1 MKPNGTVT
9 FLFTDI
15 EGSTKLAQKFHDKLQ
30 EALKKHHAILKES
43 IESNNGFI
51 FKTVGDSF
59 CCAFQNPADAI
70 NAAVDSQKNLKA
82 EKWNDTDITVR
93 MGIHSGNA
101 EWSGSDYMGYITLA
115 RTSRVMSVAYGGQI
129 LISND
134 AYKLTDTE
142 HLNGIS
148 FRDLGERRLKD
159 LVQPMN
165 LYQILSPEL
174 LSDFPPLKT
183 LDARPN
189 NLPVQLTNFI
199 GREKELL
206 DIKKLLTSIRLL
218 TILGSGGTGKTRLA
232 LQAAADLIDEFANG
246 VYISEMA
253 AITDPFYITQVL
265 SDSLQVKEK
274 PGFSQE
280 ESLIDFLKEK
290 KILIIIDNC
299 EHLINECAKLTG
311 RLLQS
316 CPGLKII
323 ATSREALNCIGEQIF
338 RLPSMTVPENLTESN
353 PEQITQYESVRLFI
367 ERALSV
373 NINFRVNEDNAQ
385 ALAGIC
391 SRLDGIPLA
400 IELAAARI
408 RVMSVE
414 KIFERLDDRFT
425 LLTGGN
431 RTSLPRQQTLRALID
446 WSYELL
452 TEKEKILWQR
462 LSVFNDGWT
471 MNSAEEICSDEILSK
486 NDIPDLLIHL
496 ADKSIIIYEDLK
508 DRFRMLETIKQYGS
522 VKLNENND
530 ETGIHL
536 KLINYFKSISA
547 FEKFRSADKSIT
559 EWMNIMDAEHNN
571 ILSAIEWLMKNRMY
585 EMCSDIVTEL
595 GNFWNTRGHVLT
607 GYKIVKDLLEHRAEI
622 NKSNTAILYSESGN
636 FLRAQGIFEK
646 AKESYEKCLELSLD
660 LDFKS
665 QIAIALL
672 GLGNAEAQTGNFK
685 KAESFFKKSLAVS
698 RECDYTSGI
707 TFSLNNLGNIS
718 LVLGDLNQAEKYN
731 KESLE
736 INRKSGNK
744 RDIAFTL
751 DTMSNIL
758 IELGNYEL
766 SLKCLEECLE
776 ITREIGDKSGIAF
789 ALNNMSGIFHRKG
802 NNEQAKSYLEESL
815 RIRLEIEDKNGIAYS
830 YFNLGNIFFEE
841 KKFEQAREYF
851 RNSLKLRIELG
862 DMLGIAYSLLS
873 VNSILEKE
881 NKSLNSAKILGIF
894 KNIIDS
900 IGLDEG
906 NHEFN
911 FHQNLSKKIQEKL
924 NIKEYSEYFNEGY
937 RMKNDEALKYAVE
950 QLS

>member
-1 MKPNGTVT
+1 MKPTGTVT

-15 EGSTKLAQKFHDKLQ
+15 EGSTKLAQKFHVSLQ
-30 EALKKHHAILKES
+30 DALEKHHSILKET
-43 IESNNGFI
+43 IESSNGFI
-51 FKTVGDSF
+51 FKSIGDAF
-59 CCAFQNPADAI
+59 CCSFQNPADAI
-70 NAAVDSQKNLKA
+70 KAAVDSQKKLIAK
-82 EKWNDTDITVR
+82 EWQDTEIKVR

-115 RTSRVMSVAYGGQI
+115 RTARVMSVAHGGQI

-134 AYKLTDTE
+134 AYKLSE
-142 HLNGIS
+142 SESLNEIS

-165 LYQILSPEL
+165 LYQILSPAL
-174 LSDFPPLKT
+174 PSDFPPLKT

-206 DIKKLLTSIRLL
+206 DIKKLLKSTRLL

-246 VYISEMA
+246 VYVSEMA
-253 AITDPFYITQVL
+253 AISDPFYITKVL
-265 SDSLQVKEK
+265 IDSLQVKEK
-274 PGFSQE
+274 PGYSQE
-280 ESLIDFLKEK
+280 ESLIDFLKGKE
-290 KILIIIDNC
+290 ILIIIDNC
-299 EHLINECAKLTG
+299 EHLIYECAKLTG
-311 RLLQS
+311 RILQN
-316 CPGLKII
+316 CPDLKII
-323 ATSREALNCIGEQIF
+323 ATSREALNCIGEQIY
-338 RLPSMTVPENLTESN
+338 RLPSMTVPENLNESN

-373 NINFRVNEDNAQ
+373 NINFRVNNDNAP

-431 RTSLPRQQTLRALID
+431 RTSLPRQQTLKALID

-452 TEKEKILWQR
+452 TVNEKILWNR

-471 MNSAEEICSDEILSK
+471 MNSAEEICSDEIISK
-486 NDIPDLLIHL
+486 NEIPDLLIHL
-496 ADKSIIIYEDLK
+496 ADKSIVIYDDSK
-508 DRFRMLETIKQYGS
+508 DRFRMLETIRQYGS
-522 VKLNENND
+522 VKLIENNN
-530 ETGIHL
+530 EAGIHL
-536 KLINYFKSISA
+536 KLVNYFKSISA
-547 FEKFRSADKSIT
+547 FEKFRSENKSFT
-559 EWMNIMDAEHNN
+559 VWMNTLDTEHNN
-571 ILSAIEWLMKNRMY
+571 ILSAIEWLLKNRMF
-585 EMCSDIVTEL
+585 EMCSEIVKEL
-595 GNFWNTRGHVLT
+595 GNFWNTRGHILT
-607 GYKIVKDLLEHRAEI
+607 GSKIIQDLLESRSEI
-622 NKSNTAILYSESGN
+622 SKSNMTILYSESGN
-636 FLRAQGIFEK
+636 LLRAQGIFEK
-646 AKESYEKCLELSLD
+646 AKESYEKCLELSLE
-660 LDFKS
+660 LDNKI
-665 QIAIALL
+665 QIANALL
-672 GLGNAEAQTGNFK
+672 GLGNVEAQSGNFE
-685 KAESFFKKSLAVS
+685 KAGRFFKKSLAVS
-698 RECDYTSGI
+698 RECNFSSGI
-707 TFSLNNLGNIS
+707 TFSLNNLGNVS
-718 LVLGDLNQAEKYN
+718 LVLGDLKQAEKYSM
-731 KESLE
+731 ESLE

-758 IELGNYEL
+758 VELGNYDL
-766 SLKCLEECLE
+766 SLKYLEECLAL
-776 ITREIGDKSGIAF
+776 TKEIGDKSGIAF
-789 ALNNMSGIFHRKG
+789 ALNNMSGIYHRKG

-815 RIRLEIEDKNGIAYS
+815 RIRMEIEDKNGIAYS
-830 YFNLGNIFFEE
+830 YYNLGSIFFEE

-862 DMLGIAYSLLS
+862 DKLGIAYSLLS
-873 VNSILEKE
+873 VKSILELE
-881 NKSLNSAKILGIF
+881 NESLKSVKILGIF

-900 IGLDEG
+900 IGIDEG
-906 NHEFN
+906 NHEFD
-911 FHQNLSKKIQEKL
+911 FHQNLSKEIHEKL
-924 NIKEYSEYFNEGY
+924 NSKEYSEYFNEGY
-937 RMKNDEALKYAVE
+937 TMKNDEALRYAVE